1 MPLVNDP
8 DLIKAQYRNGDKL
21 DIRIRLHQKY
31 SLNKEPF
38 GEWIH
43 AHYHLAPGMR
53 VLELGCG
60 TGSMWA
66 GKEELAASFSRLVL
80 TDFSAG
86 MLEEAKANLAGTVHE
101 KQIDYWITDI
111 LLGQYCN
118 KEYRKGYSVI
128 KRVA

>member
-53 VLELGCG
+53 VQGDSG
-60 TGSMWA
+60 HGSTPRRA
-66 GKEELAASFSRLVL
+66 P
-80 TDFSAG
+80 
-86 MLEEAKANLAGTVHE
+86 
-101 KQIDYWITDI
+101 
-111 LLGQYCN
+111 C
-118 KEYRKGYSVI
+118 
-128 KRVA
+128 